1 MIKSSSQLNMRLYS
15 ILKQHAVLEGGR
27 LKTPKGKTHN
37 SLVEVDGEKVT
48 LLQLALGCVEG
59 DINPNSKPVTSI
71 DDPRVLDV
79 PFVKNAETTYL
90 KLGYVNG
97 DPVDILELKL
107 GAGDD

>member
-27 LKTPKGKTHN
+27 LKTPRGKTHN

-48 LLQLALGCVEG
+48 LLQLALACVEG

-71 DDPRVLDV
+71 NDPRVLDIS
-79 PFVKNAETTYL
+79 FVKNGENTYL
-90 KLGYVNG
+90 KTGYICG

-107 GAGDD
+107 GVEDD